1 VDESAAPRR
10 SRGTTATALFL
21 AGVILGGLSGGAV
34 AVVVEGRAPAALLSA
49 SPSPTAAPSAVPT
62 VLPTPMPVV
71 VPSGADYV
79 ADVVKELLPSVVTV
93 LNRLPNGQAQSSG
106 SGFVIDARQGYVVT
120 NAHVV
125 ENVRGSGVGASFDV
139 IFSDN
144 KTVSATLVGE
154 DALTDV
160 AVLRVPAQGLVAAPL
175 ADSDAA
181 PVGASVIAIGSPLG
195 EYQNTV
201 TSGVVSAKGRRVQ
214 ESADVFLEDLVQ
226 TDAAIN
232 PGNSGGPL
240 IWVGAKQ
247 VIGMNTL
254 VEVNPQTDTQATGLG
269 FAISSNTI
277 RSIASELIAKGRIV
291 RGFIGIRY
299 QPLTPRQAIA
309 AGLEN
314 GITGVL
320 LLEIVSGSPAAQ
332 AGLRPNDVI
341 TKIDDRQI
349 DAQNPLLS
357 VMRTY
362 RPGDRVSLTIVRG
375 GQTSVVTLTLGQ
387 EQSP

>member
-1 VDESAAPRR
+1 
-10 SRGTTATALFL
+10 
-21 AGVILGGLSGGAV
+21 
-34 AVVVEGRAPAALLSA
+34 
-49 SPSPTAAPSAVPT
+49 
-62 VLPTPMPVV
+62 MPVV